1 MMVWMIPCGK
11 LYSLQGT
18 LRGTSAGQIIL
29 RLVAGALLLSYKTGD
44 DTCIPTIMSSA
55 SNLCIVSGPKL
66 HLSHMDLTDRRS
78 VGFDQN
84 MLTVQGPTIFVVE
97 LVHNR
102 RPFPLLEIATYV
114 SSKNLTVQ
122 CQLNASGLLL
132 QFCHQRPKYVQGTTI
147 YNYCGKS
154 CARAAQ
160 ASAKTPTQKPSKLRG
175 AL

>member
-1 MMVWMIPCGK
+1 
-11 LYSLQGT
+11 
-18 LRGTSAGQIIL
+18 
-29 RLVAGALLLSYKTGD
+29 
-44 DTCIPTIMSSA
+44 MSSA
-55 SNLCIVSGPKL
+55 LNLCVVSGPKL

-84 MLTVQGPTIFVVE
+84 MLTVQGPTTFVVE

-122 CQLNASGLLL
+122 CQLNASVLLL

-160 ASAKTPTQKPSKLRG
+160 ASAKTPTQKLSKSRGAFVIYILILSLNISKLRPPASPPDIG
-175 AL
+175 RPRT